1 MAVFNQQSRT
11 DNARKSS
18 ILGITN
24 QLMRY
29 VLAFVYR
36 TVFLLVLTKEY
47 LGLEGL
53 FTNILAIL
61 QLAELGIGVAIVYR
75 MYKPIQH
82 EDVHKV
88 AAYMNFYKWVYR
100 IIALVILVVGLI
112 LLPFLDFFIK
122 DTAEI
127 PADIDIKVLYLFFLL
142 QSVTSY
148 LFVYKQS
155 ILTADQ
161 KGYTV
166 SIFSIIVQTIRY
178 VVMFPMLILT
188 KNYPLT
194 LGVSI
199 ATVVVTNYI
208 LSWVTHRKY
217 REVFVLK
224 DKLTKEE
231 KKEILKDTSAMM
243 CHKVG
248 EALVFGI
255 DSILVSKYVGTGM
268 LGIYSNYSLLINA
281 VTGLL
286 TQFLGSFIASLGNLS
301 ILSDDAN
308 KMKVYKRLIFLNNWV
323 VCFCTVSMFVLIN
336 PFIRIWQGADMLLPM
351 TTVAALSA
359 SFFIN
364 NARWVTNSYITAS
377 GLFTKDKWRPFV
389 QAAINLVA
397 SILLV
402 KAIGITGIFV
412 GTIISCVTTI
422 WWREPHVLHKYEL
435 HASVGTYWF
444 RHAVTVLLTAGICV
458 GCYFLSNLLDAS
470 FASFMIRV
478 AMCVVIPNGLMALLY
493 CRSQD
498 MRFYVDYVLRRLH
511 IRKDPPKTDNA

>member
-1 MAVFNQQSRT
+1 MAVFNQKSRT
-11 DNARKSS
+11 ENARLSS
-18 ILGITN
+18 ILGVTN

-36 TVFLLVLTKEY
+36 TVFLMVLTKEY
-47 LGLEGL
+47 LGLDGL

-61 QLAELGIGVAIVYR
+61 QLAELGIGTAIVFR
-75 MYKPIQH
+75 MYKPIQQ

-100 IIALVILVVGLI
+100 IIALVVLAAGLI

-122 DTAEI
+122 DASEV
-127 PADIDIKVLYLFFLL
+127 PADLDVKVLYLFFLA

-178 VVMFPMLILT
+178 AVMFPLLVLT
-188 KNYPLT
+188 KNYTLT

-199 ATVVVTNYI
+199 GTVVVTNYF
-208 LSWVTHRKY
+208 LSLITHRKY
-217 REVFVLK
+217 REVFRLK

-243 CHKVG
+243 CHKAG

-286 TQFLGSFIASLGNLS
+286 TQFLGSFIASLGNMS
-301 ILSDDAN
+301 ILSDDEN
-308 KMKVYKRLIFLNNWV
+308 KMRVYKRLIFLNNWV
-323 VCFCTVSMFVLIN
+323 VCFCTVSLFVLIN
-336 PFIRIWQGADMLLPM
+336 PFIRLWQGEDMLLSM
-351 TTVAALSA
+351 STVAALSA

-364 NARWVTNSYITAS
+364 NSRWVTNSYITAS
-377 GLFTKDKWRPFV
+377 GLFIKDRWRPFL

-397 SILLV
+397 SVLLV
-402 KAIGITGIFV
+402 QAIGITGIFV
-412 GTIISCVTTI
+412 GTIISCVVTI

-435 HASVGTYWF
+435 HASVKVYWI
-444 RHAVTVLLTAGICV
+444 RHCINILFTAAFCV
-458 GCYFLSNLLDAS
+458 GGYYLSGLLDGS

-478 AMCVVIPNGLMALLY
+478 AACLVIPNGILLAAY
-493 CRSQD
+493 CRTED
-498 MRFYVDYVLRRLH
+498 FRFYLDYVLRRLH
-511 IRKDPPKTDNA
+511 LKKNG